1 MAILMDIYMVLKWD
15 LIGIYPLVM
24 TNSLLLNMV
33 YLEIVD
39 LPFLQVVMFH
49 NYVNVYQRVLP
60 VAWIKIIKIY
70 LVGG

>member
-1 MAILMDIYMVLKWD
+1 MVLKWD

-33 YLEIVD
+33 YLEIGD

>member
-1 MAILMDIYMVLKWD
+1 MVLKWD